1 MVREFAQIRRY
12 LVAGDESDVDLIA
25 HPSSYLPKMR
35 RRKPR
40 RVMRCGPTSN
50 RLRDTATAAGDSFFR
65 PEAVD

>member
-35 RRKPR
+35 RKPR